1 MDTFN
6 WNDWPTVVLI
16 NWWSN
21 TMYRTY
27 DYHVRNFVVRVVSED
42 MKGVL
47 VAVETV
53 IGAMGRQELML
64 MHIGIVTPPLTIL
77 Y

>member
-1 MDTFN
+1 
-6 WNDWPTVVLI
+6 
-16 NWWSN
+16 
-21 TMYRTY
+21 MYRTY
-27 DYHVRNFVVRVVSED
+27 DYHVRNFVVRVVSEE

-47 VAVETV
+47 VAVDTV